1 MCSFHKRTQIIS
13 FFGCVSFVF
22 TLLFFSAVGILK
34 CGCCSKEG
42 YRWIRHSLPSKLPV
56 SLRRPLFHLI
66 CLCEPLKCV
75 CVKYISRSR
84 EFGIAEDSMIEC
96 LSLLQTSVTLVPDN
110 TWHNI
115 SVGKEK
121 KILFSFVETVRRTCK
136 LNKQN
141 KSTEFY

>member
-1 MCSFHKRTQIIS
+1 
-13 FFGCVSFVF
+13 
-22 TLLFFSAVGILK
+22 
-34 CGCCSKEG
+34 
-42 YRWIRHSLPSKLPV
+42 
-56 SLRRPLFHLI
+56 
-66 CLCEPLKCV
+66 
-75 CVKYISRSR
+75 
-84 EFGIAEDSMIEC
+84 MIEC

-121 KILFSFVETVRRTCK
+121 KILFSFVETVCRTCK